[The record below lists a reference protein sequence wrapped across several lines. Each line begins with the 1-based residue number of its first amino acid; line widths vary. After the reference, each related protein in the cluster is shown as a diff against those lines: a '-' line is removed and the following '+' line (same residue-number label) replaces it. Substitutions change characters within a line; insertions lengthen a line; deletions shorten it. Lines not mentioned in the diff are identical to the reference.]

1 MNQAAIRSPETQ
13 VPALNLGLEGSIPGT
28 REVTSL
34 VQFAVKRAD
43 FKARAT
49 GPAGGHTFS
58 PVTHY
63 LSKPQDSISPRPT
76 RGIENV
82 VKEQANLENYLKGHI
97 ERTGKLTPNFSL
109 TCAKPWLH
117 SSLAQSLAPP
127 SVPWLPAP
135 VTLCLVLLH
144 PAVITSRLTC
154 CIFVSLTIFSWREA
168 PWGQGPAPLCS
179 LQCPPPEEWLVGA
192 GALSSCKISDGWVT
206 ASCALPPLPQRWLRM
221 HLSEAEAR
229 RKDHSDKTGGTFKS
243 VFLSR
248 KWAAGICTGLPGRD
262 SIQSFI

>member
-13 VPALNLGLEGSIPGT
+13 VPALNLRLEGSIPGT
-28 REVTSL
+28 HEVTSL

-76 RGIENV
+76 RGIENG
-82 VKEQANLENYLKGHI
+82 VKEQANSENYLKGHI
-97 ERTGKLTPNFSL
+97 ERTGKLSPNFSL

-117 SSLAQSLAPP
+117 SSLAQSLAAP
-127 SVPWLPAP
+127 SMPWLPAP
-135 VTLCLVLLH
+135 VTLCLVLPH
-144 PAVITSRLTC
+144 SAVITSGLTC

-168 PWGQGPAPLCS
+168 PWGQGPALLCS
-179 LQCPPPEEWLVGA
+179 LLCPPRRVA
-192 GALSSCKISDGWVT
+192 GWSRC
-206 ASCALPPLPQRWLRM
+206 
-221 HLSEAEAR
+221 
-229 RKDHSDKTGGTFKS
+229 S
-243 VFLSR
+243 V
-248 KWAAGICTGLPGRD
+248 IM
-262 SIQSFI
+262 